1 MPSGFTHERVHGW
14 KSPALQCRLRAWC
27 RYQSWR
33 HCPQRVRAKQGDY
46 LTGAADGWKDRN
58 SARVSCPVA
67 SSLGHHRSSSQPASW
82 RLTQGMSLPSSYTW
96 KAKKKMNWW
105 RTTELFLKNS
115 AENMKKLFRFHLGLL
130 TDEGQSKNRSWQVSE
145 YGWDDWRKWRKE
157 IEDERFVSS
166 LDQHLTFS
174 RKECRDAPLYTLHKL
189 YRSALEE
196 CVWASVWE
204 GDVRRGTV
212 RECKYWL
219 WSLKL
224 QMAAL
229 TPD

>member
-1 MPSGFTHERVHGW
+1 
-14 KSPALQCRLRAWC
+14 
-27 RYQSWR
+27 
-33 HCPQRVRAKQGDY
+33 
-46 LTGAADGWKDRN
+46 
-58 SARVSCPVA
+58 
-67 SSLGHHRSSSQPASW
+67 
-82 RLTQGMSLPSSYTW
+82 MSLPSSYTW
-96 KAKKKMNWW
+96 KAKKKIW
-105 RTTELFLKNS
+105 TGEEPLSFFLKNS

-196 CVWASVWE
+196 CVW
-204 GDVRRGTV
+204 GICVRGGCQEKGTV
-212 RECKYWL
+212 RENASIDCGLLSYRWQL
-219 WSLKL
+219 WHQIKADRSWRTARCEICCLWATNKAFTIACSARTL
-224 QMAAL
+224 E
-229 TPD
+229 